1 MNSLQIPMGA
11 MEMRTGKT
19 LKPGTPG
26 TKKLLEKYGE
36 SLVCVRYR
44 YDVENRRRVK
54 TIELIIDEA
63 FWQPRPKKIPTSKIM
78 NIRLKYDEIEL
89 RKQIIAAGGRWNAKK
104 QLWELPYCEVSRL
117 GLADRIK

>member
-1 MNSLQIPMGA
+1 
-11 MEMRTGKT
+11 MRTGKK
-19 LKPGTPG
+19 LKPGAPG

-63 FWQPRPKKIPTSKIM
+63 FWQPKPKKIPADKIM
-78 NIRLKYDEIEL
+78 NIRLKYNEIEF
-89 RKQIIAAGGRWNAKK
+89 RKQIIAAGGRWNAKS
-104 QLWELPYCEVSRL
+104 QLWELPYREVSRL
-117 GLADRIK
+117 GLADRIQ